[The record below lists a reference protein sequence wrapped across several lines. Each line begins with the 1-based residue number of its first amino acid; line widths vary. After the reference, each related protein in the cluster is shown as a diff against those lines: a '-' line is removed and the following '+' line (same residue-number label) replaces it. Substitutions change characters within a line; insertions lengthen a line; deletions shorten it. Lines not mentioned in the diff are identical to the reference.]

1 MGNEGKQIDG
11 KENSSKENSGKEN
24 SGGKNGTKRL
34 DGEKMCSTEGLRTK
48 NANKEMIRKASYKP

>member
-11 KENSSKENSGKEN
+11 KQNSGKEN
-24 SGGKNGTKRL
+24 SGKENGTKRL